1 MRFIY
6 FMAVLISI
14 IRVDVVKYQG
24 FVGEMISVIFVPL
37 IISIKAPVKNDQLLV
52 ETISIKPRASVNTD

>member
-24 FVGEMISVIFVPL
+24 FAGEMISVIFVPL
-37 IISIKAPVKNDQLLV
+37 IIMKRFLWKMINY
-52 ETISIKPRASVNTD
+52 